1 MRPAGNPDARRGGDR
16 ASAAGIVAGARTL
29 PDFRNHPNRYRDLRL
44 MTPDKPAAPTSAP
57 ARRWLPALLTTAGY
71 FALAAGGIWLARHP
85 GNVAAIWLANAFAL
99 GVMLHRP
106 AAEGPR
112 ILAGV
117 TLANVTVNWLTG
129 DSLAS
134 AAMLTGANLIEI
146 ALCAWL
152 LRVLGRHP
160 SVARSGP
167 LASFVL
173 TLGIASTLGPAAG
186 AAAGATA
193 LALTQNSPFWT
204 VWWTWW
210 TADALGMIMLLP
222 LAVAYSRERL
232 RATFRPPQLPR
243 LSALLLACVAL
254 VTTATWLGQDPFVA
268 LSLPLVVAALASNP
282 FATALLTLTS
292 TLLSEVLAML
302 AGAKV
307 VTPQSLPLSAALI
320 MVFPIS
326 VAFLTEQNRRG
337 RVELR
342 RSELRFRQAM
352 EHSAIGMALVSLDGR
367 WLTVNRAM
375 CDLLGYSPLELRGLS
390 FQEITHPDDLAR
402 DLHEVDRLL
411 AGEID
416 AYRMEKRYRHK
427 DGHYLWALLAVSLVR
442 DEHTGRP
449 QHFISQVED
458 IHARRMAQQQLEQL
472 SRRIQLAVEAG
483 GVGIWEWDF
492 EHEVITWDER
502 MHALHGT
509 HGADGA
515 PTLPRWI
522 AMLHPEDISRV
533 SGEMRQAIRGLRRF
547 DTEYRIVRP
556 GGEVRHVRAMA
567 MISRYDDSAQSSGHT
582 RALVGTN
589 WDITEQRRLT
599 EALFEEKERLHITLR
614 SIGDAVI
621 CTDGAMHVTFMN
633 PIAEQLTGWTMTQA
647 TGQPLEQVFCIV
659 DEATGERIDSPVAEC
674 LRTLRPAYL
683 QEGAVLQ
690 SVTGERHDVQDSAAP
705 VLTSAGEVLGA
716 VLVFQD
722 ITTARALQRELAH
735 SASHDALTGLPNRA
749 WFEKRLREAS
759 EAARL
764 HGHSGALCFI
774 DLDRFKIVNDT
785 AGHGAGDVLLRE
797 LGHVIRHQV
806 RTDDLLARLGGDE
819 FALLLKDCTVDQ
831 AEQVCQKIIDAIRDR
846 RFPWEGRI
854 YDVGASIG
862 IAAIDMDAPPMGEL
876 MSRADVA
883 CYAAKAA
890 GRSRVSVYRRDESD
904 ARRHHRELEVA
915 AGIHSAL
922 EANRF
927 RLFAQE
933 IRALQPAADAERP
946 EPRHIEILV
955 RMVDEDGEL
964 VMPGAFI
971 PAAERYD
978 LMGHIDRWVIRNVLA
993 EYGAR
998 LEAVPG
1004 LSVAINLSANSLGEP
1019 FLLPFLH
1026 AALADSV
1033 LPASRIRLEITE
1045 TALINNMAAAS
1056 RMVSE
1061 MRHAGCTVALDDF
1074 GAGLSSFAYLKQFPV
1089 DYLKIDGSFI
1099 RHLADNLVDREIVSA
1114 INDIGRRLGVRTVAE
1129 AVEDEAT
1136 LQVLRAIGVD
1146 YAQGYVIGRPMP
1158 LDTFLEACRAKASD
1172 QA

>member
-1 MRPAGNPDARRGGDR
+1 
-16 ASAAGIVAGARTL
+16 
-29 PDFRNHPNRYRDLRL
+29 
-44 MTPDKPAAPTSAP
+44 MTPDTAAVSPIAP
-57 ARRWLPALLTTAGY
+57 ARRWLPALLTAAGY

-106 AAEGPR
+106 VAEMPR
-112 ILAGV
+112 LLAGV
-117 TLANVTVNWLTG
+117 FAANLLANRIAG
-129 DSLAS
+129 DPLANAGLLAS
-134 AAMLTGANLIEI
+134 ANLMEI
-146 ALCAWL
+146 AVSAWL
-152 LRVLGRHP
+152 LRAMARHP
-160 SVARSGP
+160 GVARSGP
-167 LASFVL
+167 LTSFIL
-173 TLGIASTLGPAAG
+173 TLSLASTLGPAVG
-186 AAAGATA
+186 AAVGAAVVTF
-193 LALTQNSPFWT
+193 TGGSPFWT

-222 LAVAYSRERL
+222 LAVAFTRERL
-232 RATFRPPQLPR
+232 RATLRQR
-243 LSALLLACVAL
+243 SAARLLALQGICAAIVTVAM
-254 VTTATWLGQDPFVA
+254 WQRHDPFVA

-282 FATALLTLTS
+282 LATALLTVSS
-292 TLLSEVLAML
+292 TLFTETLTVLAGTGQ
-302 AGAKV
+302 ATARA
-307 VTPQSLPLSAALI
+307 LPLSAALI

-337 RVELR
+337 RAELR
-342 RSELRFRQAM
+342 RSERRFRQAM
-352 EHSAIGMALVSLDGR
+352 EHSAIGMALVGLDGR
-367 WLTVNRAM
+367 WMTVNRAI
-375 CDLLGYSPLELRGLS
+375 CELLGYSARELREQS
-390 FQEITHPDDLAR
+390 FQQITHPDDLAR
-402 DLHEVDRLL
+402 DLREIERLL
-411 AGEID
+411 AGEIE

-427 DGHYLWALLAVSLVR
+427 DGHYLWAMLAVSLVR
-442 DEHTGRP
+442 DEQSGAP
-449 QHFISQVED
+449 QYFISQVED
-458 IHARRMAQQQLEQL
+458 IDARRRAQEQLEQL
-472 SRRIQLAVEAG
+472 SRRTSLAVEAG

-492 EHEVITWDER
+492 ETDAITWDAR

-509 HGADGA
+509 HTTNGA
-515 PTLPRWI
+515 PTLAQWI
-522 AMLHPEDISRV
+522 AMLHPEDVTRV
-533 SGEMRQAIRGLRRF
+533 SGEMRQAIRGVQRF
-547 DTEYRIVRP
+547 DTEYRVVRP
-556 GGEVRHVRAMA
+556 DGETRHVRAMA
-567 MISRYDDSAQSSGHT
+567 LTSRYEDKRDGSIGHA

-589 WDITEQRRLT
+589 WDITEQRHLT

-621 CTDGAMHVTFMN
+621 CTDADMRVTFMN
-633 PIAEQLTGWTMTQA
+633 PIAEQLTGWTMDSA
-647 TGQPLEQVFCIV
+647 CGQPLGQVFRIV
-659 DEATGERIDSPVAEC
+659 DEATGETIASPVEAC
-674 LRTLRPAYL
+674 LRTLQPAYL
-683 QEGAVLQ
+683 QDGAVLL

-705 VLTSAGEVLGA
+705 VLTSQGDVLGA

-749 WFEKRLREAS
+749 WFEKRLRETCES
-759 EAARL
+759 ARL
-764 HGHSGALCFI
+764 QGHSSALCFI

-806 RTDDLLARLGGDE
+806 RSDDLLARLGGDE
-819 FALLLKDCTVDQ
+819 FALVLRDCSIDQ
-831 AEQVCQKIIDAIRDR
+831 AETVCQKIIDAIRDR
-846 RFPWEGRI
+846 RFSWEGRI

-862 IAAIDMDAPPMGEL
+862 IAAIDMEAPPVGEL

-904 ARRHHRELEVA
+904 AQRHHRELEVA

-927 RLFAQE
+927 RLYAQE
-933 IRALQPAADAERP
+933 IRALQPERDP
-946 EPRHIEILV
+946 TRHIEILV

-998 LEAVPG
+998 LEAVAG

-1033 LPASRIRLEITE
+1033 LPARRIRLEITE
-1045 TALINNMAAAS
+1045 TALINNMAAAA
-1056 RMVSE
+1056 RLVSE

-1074 GAGLSSFAYLKQFPV
+1074 GAGLSSFSYLKQFPV

-1129 AVEDEAT
+1129 SVENEKT
-1136 LQVLRAIGVD
+1136 LQALRAIGVD
-1146 YAQGYVIGRPMP
+1146 YAQGYVFGRPMS
-1158 LDTFLEACRAKASD
+1158 LDAFLEACRTETPDEA
-1172 QA
+1172 